1 MQEDLATNHAAE
13 NIILLG
19 VNEHGYGP
27 PDQLSAV
34 ELATED
40 IDLPLL
46 QDTEE
51 QDVWTTGWGVTY
63 RDVIIVDANNEKIEV
78 FNLTVNN
85 LGSEDL
91 TQDLD
96 GDGTL
101 DSTNYEF
108 LKARLLAAGGP

>member
-1 MQEDLATNHAAE
+1 LQEDLATNHSGE
-13 NIILLG
+13 NVILLA

-27 PDQLSAV
+27 PDQQSAV

-51 QDVWTTGWGVTY
+51 QDVWTTGWAVTY
-63 RDVIIVDANNEKIEV
+63 RDVIIVDANGVYVEV
-78 FNLTVNN
+78 FNLTSNN
-85 LGSEDL
+85 LGDTSL
-91 TQDLD
+91 TQDID

-101 DSTNYEF
+101 DATNYAF
-108 LKARLLAAGGP
+108 LKARLLAAGGS